1 MSCGGPHLHVVW
13 RKRAKKK
20 VNVMMKEVKV
30 IVKEAWILSST
41 VTKKKVWVWIT
52 N

>member
-1 MSCGGPHLHVVW
+1 MG

-20 VNVMMKEVKV
+20 VNMTVKVKV
-30 IVKEAWILSST
+30 IVKEAQIVSSASLP
-41 VTKKKVWVWIT
+41 VTKRKRVWVSIA